1 MPRLFGAL
9 FAVLL
14 LGAAA
19 PTPVSAPDTAADR
32 VRAHVEFLADDLL
45 EGRATGERG
54 HAIAA
59 AYVASQFRA
68 LGLKPGGTDGGWYQ
82 HVPFRRATHGQP
94 APSAA
99 LSVNGKRTP
108 LLIGRDIAI
117 APSLTERERTIDSG
131 LVFAG
136 YGISEPLLGIDDYA
150 GLDVRG
156 KTVVTF
162 TETPAGIPTEIAA
175 HLAATKA
182 ETAAAHGAIGYIDVS
197 RLPGHGS
204 RPDRMGR
211 FVRDP
216 ILDWADA
223 KGQVGTQPANL
234 RFTAAVSAAIAER
247 LFEGAPRSL
256 AAVRAQAAR
265 RGARPAGF
273 ALRPRIT
280 VRASSD
286 WQHFSSPEVIGLLPG
301 SDPALRDEH
310 VVLMAHL
317 DHLGLNRAAK
327 PGEDAIYNGA
337 LDNAAGIATMLE
349 AAREFVQ
356 SGKPPRRSVLF
367 IANTG
372 EEIGLRGADY
382 FATHPTVPIGRIV
395 GAVDL
400 DMPVPLYEFT
410 DVVAF
415 GGEHSTIARTIEKA
429 ARGMGMSVS
438 PDPMPEQSIFV
449 RSDHYQFVRRGVP
462 AILLFTGYGNGGKA
476 QWDHF
481 FDRIYHTVRDDVR
494 QPINWPAAARYARL
508 NYEISRALADDD
520 QRPRWYRGDYFGD
533 RFAPGQPRAVR

>member
-1 MPRLFGAL
+1 MPRLLAAL
-9 FAVLL
+9 SAALVI
-14 LGAAA
+14 GAAA
-19 PTPVSAPDTAADR
+19 PPQPAPDTAAER

-82 HVPFRRATHGQP
+82 QVPFRRATHGQP
-94 APSAA
+94 AASAT
-99 LSVNGKRTP
+99 LSVNGMGLP
-108 LLIGRDIAI
+108 LVIGRDFAV
-117 APSLTERERTIDSG
+117 APSLIERERTVDSG

-156 KTVVTF
+156 KTVVAF

-182 ETAAAHGAIGYIDVS
+182 ETAAARGAIGYIDVS
-197 RLPGHGS
+197 RQPGHGS

-211 FVRDP
+211 FARDP
-216 ILDWADA
+216 IIDWADA

-234 RFTAAVSAAIAER
+234 RFTAAISAAIADR
-247 LFEGAPRSL
+247 LFEGAPLSL

-273 ALRPRIT
+273 ALRPRIA
-280 VRASSD
+280 VRAISD
-286 WQHFSSPEVIGLLPG
+286 WHHFSSPEVIGLLPG
-301 SDPALRDEH
+301 SDARLRDEH

-317 DHLGLNRAAK
+317 DHLGINRAAK

-349 AAREFVQ
+349 AAREFVH

-382 FATHPTVPIGRIV
+382 FAAHPTVPIGRIV

-462 AILLFTGYGNGGKA
+462 AILLFTGYANGGKA

-481 FDRIYHTVRDDVR
+481 FNRIYHTVRDDVR
-494 QPINWPAAARYARL
+494 QPINWPAAARYAKL
-508 NYEISRALADDD
+508 NYEISRALADAE
-520 QRPRWYRGDYFGD
+520 QRPRWYQGDYFGD

>member
-1 MPRLFGAL
+1 MPRMHAAL
-9 FAVLL
+9 FAALL
-14 LGAAA
+14 IGAGPA
-19 PTPVSAPDTAADR
+19 PTPEPDTAPDR

-68 LGLKPGGTDGGWYQ
+68 LGLKPGGTDGWYQ
-82 HVPFRRATHGQP
+82 QVPFRRATHGQP

-99 LSVNGKRTP
+99 LSANGKTTP
-108 LLIGRDIAI
+108 LMIGRDIAI
-117 APSLTERERTIDSG
+117 APSLTERERTIDSA

-150 GLDVRG
+150 GLNVRG
-156 KTVVTF
+156 KTVVAF
-162 TETPAGIPTEIAA
+162 TEIPAGIPTEIAA

-182 ETAAAHGAIGYIDVS
+182 QTAAAHGAVGFIDVS
-197 RLPGHGS
+197 RQPGHGS
-204 RPDRMGR
+204 RPDRMGS

-234 RFTAAVSAAIAER
+234 RFTAAISAAIADR

-256 AAVRAQAAR
+256 AAVRAQALK

-273 ALRPRIT
+273 ALRPRIA
-280 VRASSD
+280 VRANSD
-286 WQHFSSPEVIGLLPG
+286 WHHFSSPEVIGLLPG
-301 SDPALRDEH
+301 SDPALRDEY

-317 DHLGLNRAAK
+317 DHLGINRAAK

-356 SGKPPRRSVLF
+356 SGRPPRRSVLF

-382 FATHPTVPIGRIV
+382 FAKHPTVPIGRIV

-415 GGEHSTIARTIEKA
+415 GAEHSTIARTVEQA
-429 ARGMGMSVS
+429 ARRMGMSVS

-462 AILLFTGYGNGGKA
+462 AILLFTGYASGGKA
-476 QWDHF
+476 KWDHF
-481 FDRIYHTVRDDVR
+481 LNRIYHTVRDDLS
-494 QPINWPAAARYARL
+494 QPINWPAAARYAKL
-508 NYEISRALADDD
+508 NYEIARALADAD

-533 RFAPGQPRAVR
+533 RFAPGQPRAER